1 MWPGAWGHKFPLRK
15 RRCKIFNKLLV
26 DTANMN
32 GETGRESFVP
42 NRCCYIHEF
51 SKCVHKGSR
60 AHVSRCS
67 FTFGC
72 ISEYNI
78 KLYIYIYITVY
89 EKVYFNAEMF
99 LFTKTIISLDCSF
112 HWSTT
117 GNYRNQ
123 MLPISTPPQHHEA
136 AHPGRAKWSYWI
148 RTQSQV
154 FHGSTK
160 CSSHTLFPFLVWRGL
175 RTKTICREVI

>member
-78 KLYIYIYITVY
+78 KLYIYIYYCIWKSILQRRDVSVH
-89 EKVYFNAEMF
+89 KRSSRWIAV
-99 LFTKTIISLDCSF
+99 FTGQLPV
-112 HWSTT
+112 TT
-117 GNYRNQ
+117 
-123 MLPISTPPQHHEA
+123 E
-136 AHPGRAKWSYWI
+136 
-148 RTQSQV
+148 
-154 FHGSTK
+154 TK
-160 CSSHTLFPFLVWRGL
+160 CCPSQRLRSIMKLHILDGL
-175 RTKTICREVI
+175 NDLIE